1 MESKPIAFE
10 KPLSTPNSSESV
22 NETFLQNFGIKQDDN
37 YFDFTLSSIN
47 NEKIKIMVI
56 FSNTKK
62 NSLKKYQTDL
72 TLKDLQKKCKYF
84 LIFQDDFNEFIK
96 EFLNFHKENRYKI
109 ISYDDNEIKILI
121 NTKIDGLSFEI
132 NLAKDDLTKAEYMDY
147 LLKDLDVKDD
157 IINDLNMEIKNAK
170 TELKEKESKIITL
183 EETVNELTN
192 KLNNFKIIKEENE
205 ILKNKISSL
214 EEIVNEA
221 QKLINKN

>member
-192 KLNNFKIIKEENE
+192 KLSNFKIIKEENE